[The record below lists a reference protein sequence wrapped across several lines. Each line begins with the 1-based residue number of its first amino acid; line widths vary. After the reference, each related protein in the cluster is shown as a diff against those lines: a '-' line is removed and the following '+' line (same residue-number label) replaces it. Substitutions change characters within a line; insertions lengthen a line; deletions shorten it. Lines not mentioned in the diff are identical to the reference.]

1 MSETRARAEITVEV
15 QDLVAIVEIH
25 RPPHNFF
32 DFELIRGLA
41 DRYQTIDADPR
52 ARAIVLCS
60 EGSAFCAG
68 ANFAARAQ
76 WSEERLENQ
85 AGVLYQEAVRLFR
98 AKTPVIAAVQG
109 AAVGGG
115 LGLALSADFRVAA
128 PEARFAAN
136 FVRLG
141 LHPGFGLTHTLARA
155 IGRTNAE
162 LMLLTGR
169 RVKGEEALAMGLVQ
183 ELVPLAE
190 LRTRAIDL
198 AREIAHGAPLSIDA
212 IRASQRG
219 DLAERVAAAT
229 AEELAIQTRLKQTAD
244 FAEGVAAMSERRV
257 PQFRGQ

>member
-1 MSETRARAEITVEV
+1 MSDPQAEVTIEV
-15 QDLVAIVEIH
+15 RDLVAIVEIH

-32 DFELIRGLA
+32 DFDLIRALA
-41 DRYQTIDADPR
+41 DHYEAIDANPQ

-68 ANFAARAQ
+68 ANFAARSQ
-76 WSEERLENQ
+76 WTEQRLENQ

-98 AKTPVIAAVQG
+98 ARTPVVAAVQG

-115 LGLALSADFRVAA
+115 LGLAMSADFRIAA

-141 LHPGFGLTHTLARA
+141 LHPGFGLTHTLPRA
-155 IGRTNAE
+155 IGRPNAE
-162 LMLLTGR
+162 LMMLTGR

-183 ELVPLAE
+183 EVVPLQE
-190 LRTRAIDL
+190 LRQRAFAL
-198 AREIAHGAPLSIDA
+198 AQEIAHGAPLSIDA

-219 DLAERVAAAT
+219 DLADKVAAAT
-229 AEELAIQTRLKQTAD
+229 AEELAVQTRLKQTAD
-244 FAEGVAAMSERRV
+244 FAEGVAAMSERRT
-257 PQFRGQ
+257 PRFRGK

>member
-1 MSETRARAEITVEV
+1 MSETRTPAEISVEV

-76 WSEERLENQ
+76 WGEERLANQ
-85 AGVLYQEAVRLFR
+85 AGVLYEEAVRLFR

-128 PEARFAAN
+128 PEARFSAN

-155 IGRTNAE
+155 IGRANAE

-190 LRTRAIDL
+190 LRARAIDL
-198 AREIAHGAPLSIDA
+198 AREIARGAPLSIDA

-229 AEELAIQTRLKQTAD
+229 AEELAIQTRLKRTAD

>member
-1 MSETRARAEITVEV
+1 MSETRASAEITVEV

-76 WSEERLENQ
+76 WGEERLENQ
-85 AGVLYQEAVRLFR
+85 AGVLYEEAVRLFR

-128 PEARFAAN
+128 PQARFSAN

-155 IGRTNAE
+155 IGRANAE

-190 LRTRAIDL
+190 LRARAIDL
-198 AREIAHGAPLSIDA
+198 AREIARGAPLSIDA

-229 AEELAIQTRLKQTAD
+229 TEELAIQTRLKRTAD

>member
-1 MSETRARAEITVEV
+1 MSDTRAKAEITVEV

-85 AGVLYQEAVRLFR
+85 AGVLYGEAVRLFR
-98 AKTPVIAAVQG
+98 AKTPVVAAVQG

-115 LGLALSADFRVAA
+115 LGLAMSADFRVAA
-128 PEARFAAN
+128 PEARFSAN

-155 IGRTNAE
+155 IGRADAE

-183 ELVPLAE
+183 ELVPLSD
-190 LRTRAIDL
+190 LRARALDL
-198 AREIAHGAPLSIDA
+198 AHEIALGAPLSIDA

-219 DLAERVAAAT
+219 DLADQVAAAT
-229 AEELAIQTRLKQTAD
+229 AEELAVQTRLKQTAD
-244 FAEGVAAMSERRV
+244 FAEGVAAMTARRV

>member
-1 MSETRARAEITVEV
+1 MSETRAPAEISVEV

-76 WSEERLENQ
+76 WGEERLENQ
-85 AGVLYQEAVRLFR
+85 AGVLYEEAVRLFR

-128 PEARFAAN
+128 PEARFSAN

-155 IGRTNAE
+155 IGRANAE

-190 LRTRAIDL
+190 LRARAIDL
-198 AREIAHGAPLSIDA
+198 AREIARGAPLSIDA

-229 AEELAIQTRLKQTAD
+229 TEELAIQTRLKRTAD

>member
-1 MSETRARAEITVEV
+1 MSETRASAEITVEV

-41 DRYQTIDADPR
+41 DRYRTIDADPR

-76 WSEERLENQ
+76 WGEERLENQ
-85 AGVLYQEAVRLFR
+85 AGVLYEEAVRLFR

-155 IGRTNAE
+155 IGRANAE

-169 RVKGEEALAMGLVQ
+169 RVKGDEALAMGLVQ

-190 LRTRAIDL
+190 LRARAIDL
-198 AREIAHGAPLSIDA
+198 AREIALGAPLSIDA

>member
-1 MSETRARAEITVEV
+1 MSETRAPAEISVEV

-25 RPPHNFF
+25 RAPHNFF

-76 WSEERLENQ
+76 WGEERLENQ
-85 AGVLYQEAVRLFR
+85 AGVLYEEAVRLFR

-128 PEARFAAN
+128 PEARFSAN

-155 IGRTNAE
+155 IGRANAE

-190 LRTRAIDL
+190 LRARAIDL
-198 AREIAHGAPLSIDA
+198 AREIARGAPLSIDA

-229 AEELAIQTRLKQTAD
+229 TEELAIQTRLKRTAD

>member
-1 MSETRARAEITVEV
+1 MSETRASAEITVEV

-76 WSEERLENQ
+76 WGEERLENQ
-85 AGVLYQEAVRLFR
+85 AGVLYEEAVRLFR

-128 PEARFAAN
+128 PQARFSAN

-155 IGRTNAE
+155 IGRANAE

-190 LRTRAIDL
+190 LRARAIDL
-198 AREIAHGAPLSIDA
+198 AREIARGAPLSIDA

-229 AEELAIQTRLKQTAD
+229 AEELAIQTRLKRTAD

>member
-1 MSETRARAEITVEV
+1 MSETRASAEITVEV
-15 QDLVAIVEIH
+15 QELVAIVEIH

-76 WSEERLENQ
+76 WGEERLENQ
-85 AGVLYQEAVRLFR
+85 AGVLYEEAVRLFR

-128 PEARFAAN
+128 PQARFSAN

-155 IGRTNAE
+155 IGRANAE

-190 LRTRAIDL
+190 LRARAIDL
-198 AREIAHGAPLSIDA
+198 AREIARGAPLSIDA

-229 AEELAIQTRLKQTAD
+229 TEELAIQTRLKRTAD

>member
-1 MSETRARAEITVEV
+1 NRRSLPAMSETRARAEITVEV

-98 AKTPVIAAVQG
+98 AK
-109 AAVGGG
+109 
-115 LGLALSADFRVAA
+115 
-128 PEARFAAN
+128 
-136 FVRLG
+136 
-141 LHPGFGLTHTLARA
+141 
-155 IGRTNAE
+155 
-162 LMLLTGR
+162 
-169 RVKGEEALAMGLVQ
+169 
-183 ELVPLAE
+183 
-190 LRTRAIDL
+190 
-198 AREIAHGAPLSIDA
+198 
-212 IRASQRG
+212 
-219 DLAERVAAAT
+219 
-229 AEELAIQTRLKQTAD
+229 
-244 FAEGVAAMSERRV
+244 
-257 PQFRGQ
+257 

>member
-1 MSETRARAEITVEV
+1 MSDTQAAAEVSVEIS
-15 QDLVAIVEIH
+15 DLVATVEIH

-32 DFELIRGLA
+32 DFDLIRALA
-41 DRYQTIDADPR
+41 DCYEAIDTNPAV
-52 ARAIVLCS
+52 RAIVLCS

-76 WSEERLENQ
+76 WGEQRLENQ

-115 LGLALSADFRVAA
+115 LGLALSADFRIAA
-128 PEARFAAN
+128 PEARFSAN

-155 IGRTNAE
+155 IGRANAE

-169 RVKGEEALAMGLVQ
+169 RVKGEDALAMGLVQ
-183 ELVPLAE
+183 EVVPLSD
-190 LRTRAIDL
+190 LRARAIDL
-198 AREIAHGAPLSIDA
+198 AREIALGAPLSIDA

-219 DLAERVAAAT
+219 DLADKVAAAT

-244 FAEGVAAMSERRV
+244 FAEGVSAMTQRRV
-257 PQFRGQ
+257 PQFRGE

>member
-1 MSETRARAEITVEV
+1 MSETRAPAEISVEV

-25 RPPHNFF
+25 RAPHNFF

-76 WSEERLENQ
+76 WGEERLENQ
-85 AGVLYQEAVRLFR
+85 AGVLYEEAVRLFR

-128 PEARFAAN
+128 PEARFSAN

-155 IGRTNAE
+155 IGRANAE

-190 LRTRAIDL
+190 LRARAIDL
-198 AREIAHGAPLSIDA
+198 AREIARGAPLSIDA

-229 AEELAIQTRLKQTAD
+229 AEELAIQTRLKRTAD

>member
-1 MSETRARAEITVEV
+1 MSETRAPAEISVEV

-76 WSEERLENQ
+76 WGEERLENQ
-85 AGVLYQEAVRLFR
+85 AGVLYEEAVRLFR

-128 PEARFAAN
+128 PEARFSAN

-155 IGRTNAE
+155 IGRANAE

-190 LRTRAIDL
+190 LRARAIDL
-198 AREIAHGAPLSIDA
+198 AREIARGAPLSIDA

-229 AEELAIQTRLKQTAD
+229 AEELAIQTRLKRTAD

>member
-1 MSETRARAEITVEV
+1 MSETRAPAEISVEV

-76 WSEERLENQ
+76 WGEERLANQ
-85 AGVLYQEAVRLFR
+85 AGVLYEEAVRLFR

-128 PEARFAAN
+128 PEARFSAN

-155 IGRTNAE
+155 IGRANAE

-190 LRTRAIDL
+190 LRARAIDL
-198 AREIAHGAPLSIDA
+198 AREIARGAPLSIDA

-229 AEELAIQTRLKQTAD
+229 AEELAIQTRLKRTAD